1 MRYMTLAEQRI
12 LRRAL
17 HRSTRPVEDVMA
29 NSRQQPDE
37 PRHHGRMSPDEME
50 AAIRDLQARLA
61 QIERTG
67 TAGTQAGATPFVTG
81 QAVTAVGDNAP
92 LDLNRTKV
100 TPP

>member
-61 QIERTG
+61 QIER
-67 TAGTQAGATPFVTG
+67 AGTQAAPTPQVTG